1 MIKWADVIHF
11 TNKGNPTPDKRVE
24 KTEEEWKQILTP
36 EEFQV
41 TRLKGTERS
50 FSSEMCSLFEPG
62 IYECKCCSTLLF
74 DASEKFESGT
84 GWPSFTQPVKEN
96 AVGYH
101 ADRSHGMI
109 RVEVTCNV
117 CDAHLGHIFPDGPP
131 PSGLRYCINAL
142 SLNKVKE

>member
-24 KTEEEWKQILTP
+24 KTEEEWKQLLTP

-62 IYECKCCSTLLF
+62 IYECKCCGTLLF

-117 CDAHLGHIFPDGPP
+117 CDSHLGHIFPDGPP

-142 SLNKVKE
+142 SLTKVKE

>member
-24 KTEEEWKQILTP
+24 KTEEEWKEILTP

-62 IYECKCCSTLLF
+62 IYECKCCGTLLF

-101 ADRSHGMI
+101 ADKSHGMI

-117 CDAHLGHIFPDGPP
+117 CDSHLGHIFPDGPP